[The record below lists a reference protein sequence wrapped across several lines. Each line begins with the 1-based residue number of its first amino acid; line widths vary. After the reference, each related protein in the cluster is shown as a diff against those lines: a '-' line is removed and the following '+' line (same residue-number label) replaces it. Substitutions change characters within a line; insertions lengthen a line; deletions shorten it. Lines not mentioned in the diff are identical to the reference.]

1 MGDAQYVPAVCSSVV
16 WELTLYPTHYCCC
29 RKEKGKEGK
38 SAVGKHVALNIYTI
52 CTWICFVAFSLALSA
67 VGASVHSHGDMLR
80 LFRLFRVVFSSKFG
94 CGRCRVKDAVR
105 FTVPKPFS

>member
-1 MGDAQYVPAVCSSVV
+1 M
-16 WELTLYPTHYCCC
+16 
-29 RKEKGKEGK
+29 EKGKEGK
-38 SAVGKHVALNIYTI
+38 SAAGEHVALNTLWWLGYLFLLV
-52 CTWICFVAFSLALSA
+52 CVHYMYMDLFVAFGLALSA

-80 LFRLFRVVFSSKFG
+80 LFLCGVVFCSNFG